1 MESSIRTQGIK
12 KLLLGTIAGVLA
24 AYFVYWLQLQG
35 YHPNSFALVGL
46 GAPAAW
52 GLVGLLE
59 VLMNRPFSEMEDWWG
74 GLRGWQRGVLGLLVV
89 VIAFALLMGAVA
101 AAGMLGLI

>member
-1 MESSIRTQGIK
+1 MEASIRKKGSK
-12 KLLLGTIAGVLA
+12 KLMFGAIAGVIA

-35 YHPNSFALVGL
+35 YSPNGFALIGL

-59 VLMNRPFSEMEDWWG
+59 VLINRPFSEMEDWWN
-74 GLRGWQRGVLGLLVV
+74 GLRGWQRGVIGLCVAV
-89 VIAFALLMGAVA
+89 FAFAMMIGCIAL
-101 AAGMLGLI
+101 AGILGII